1 MPVSA
6 PGMPQVCQCEACLKV
21 GAADGDPD
29 FVAMQTA
36 AGLAEFANVPADGAA
51 LADGLVPLEQQWP
64 ASNSGGETEPAAGGT
79 SSGLG
84 LDSQAAV
91 GGTQERRLLQS
102 DDAMLQAVL
111 DAVSS
116 LQQSQA
122 ALEQQVQSLQA
133 AVADAAA
140 ASADTSM
147 QALITAGQQQ
157 IVAGQAAIKALLSD
171 ILGKQTA
178 AAATAAAQMQV
189 LANLQSL
196 QQQQLAAQAQL
207 EQSAK
212 DQTDAIAIA
221 LQQDVITLRWGLAVA
236 EVLCSCMVHGG
247 RRGAATEACPCV
259 SISGHSWNAASG
271 SQWVSLSLLVSSCSQ
286 ALELYRRVRLQT
298 LVASKAAVLASVPC
312 SSATL
317 MEHEF
322 EVEQYLEVRGR
333 GGGRRVDR
341 PMWPGMAAQAQV
353 NKGKGQKQVV
363 SCCFVPPLVPLVHI
377 RRCQW
382 TRLACAYWAPATA

>member
-1 MPVSA
+1 M
-6 PGMPQVCQCEACLKV
+6 

-36 AGLAEFANVPADGAA
+36 AGLAGFTTDATAA
-51 LADGLVPLEQQWP
+51 VDMLVPLQQEWP
-64 ASNSGGETEPAAGGT
+64 GGDSRGEAEAEGSWAASAGSDPALDEPAVG
-79 SSGLG
+79 
-84 LDSQAAV
+84 AAPDR
-91 GGTQERRLLQS
+91 RRLLQS

-111 DAVSS
+111 GAVGS

-122 ALEQQVQSLQA
+122 ALEQQVQALQA
-133 AVADAAA
+133 AVADAAVA
-140 ASADTSM
+140 ATDTST

-221 LQQDVITLRWGLAVA
+221 LQQDVITL
-236 EVLCSCMVHGG
+236 
-247 RRGAATEACPCV
+247 
-259 SISGHSWNAASG
+259 
-271 SQWVSLSLLVSSCSQ
+271 SQ
-286 ALELYRRVRLQT
+286 ALELYRRVRVQM
-298 LVASKAAVLASVPC
+298 LVASKASVLASIPC
-312 SSATL
+312 TSTTVV
-317 MEHEF
+317 EHEF
-322 EVEQYLEVRGR
+322 EVEQYLEVPVDTARVRMLGTSNRVIGGLLLFNQRGL
-333 GGGRRVDR
+333 
-341 PMWPGMAAQAQV
+341 PA
-353 NKGKGQKQVV
+353 
-363 SCCFVPPLVPLVHI
+363 
-377 RRCQW
+377 
-382 TRLACAYWAPATA
+382 ACANSRFSSIAGTCKKGLDTAPFGVDPVFKSGTSLYNPDLDSAEAVAAYYNCSALATPTFNVTRKSAGVSGCRWEPRWVGSHSSRRSTPWR